1 MLYTM
6 GLSILKDFIET
17 VYISNIYHGHDNKLL
32 LIISKLWY
40 KAYLNYYIKFVSLL
54 EVMIVVGGIAR

>member
-17 VYISNIYHGHDNKLL
+17 VYTSNIYHRHNNKLL

-40 KAYLNYYIKFVSLL
+40 KAYLNYYIEFVSLL
-54 EVMIVVGGIAR
+54 EVMTVVGGIAR